1 MLSGYRAQNS
11 QLACLVS
18 TCVVVSTVVNGF
30 GYKPLPFRERF
41 LTCYGLRGRLP
52 ALLTTGTKN
61 MELPP
66 LTISHFDAVV
76 RRNLKASGA
85 LSVCFRA
92 TAPRTLSLHV

>member
-41 LTCYGLRGRLP
+41 LTIP
-52 ALLTTGTKN
+52 QMA
-61 MELPP
+61 E
-66 LTISHFDAVV
+66 
-76 RRNLKASGA
+76 
-85 LSVCFRA
+85 
-92 TAPRTLSLHV
+92 